1 MIVLE
6 ILKGT
11 SSRRVYEST
20 RTPLT
25 IGRSSSN
32 DVVLSEYH
40 LSGEHARITR
50 SGSSLVF
57 HDLKSTNGSV
67 IERQGHRLA
76 VDRSNKWECALRNG
90 DVLSLGDP
98 SDPVRIELRFS
109 GETVEEKALDPV
121 TGRPR
126 GETPP
131 TAPPR
136 AATSPALASSRQTS
150 AARAPSL
157 APRAPASASQHTPVS
172 STPALRAED
181 PAVVDEAE
189 DDEDLADR
197 LIASRSIVDLPAVTT
212 QLEDDPALALRIYK
226 ALQPLAARLDPT
238 AVLEATVEATFA
250 LLPRATHAAVLLRS
264 ESDRD
269 RFVLAISRQR
279 GRARTSEGGHDPVRA
294 SRAVLRRV
302 LADRAAVLTAN
313 AQEELSSS
321 ESIIGGQI
329 LSMLAMPLWRGDD
342 IIGLIQADNR
352 HSAGMFAEED
362 LEVALL
368 LGSQASLAIDNATL
382 VQRLRIAEERL
393 RGENVYLRRREG
405 KMRFDNIIGEAP
417 AMKVV
422 LAQLERVI
430 DTRATVC
437 IAGETGTGKELIASA
452 VHYQSQRRDKMFVAQ
467 NCAALPENLLESE
480 LFGHRRG
487 AFTSADSDKKGLFEI
502 ADGGTLFLD
511 EMGEMPLTLQAKL
524 LRVLQEGTIRPV
536 GATAEKQVDVRIIC
550 ATNRDLAAE
559 VEQGRFR
566 QDLYYRLM
574 VFPIVLPPLRE
585 RREDI
590 PALAAF
596 FLRRYAEE
604 YRAELP
610 GFTQEALDA
619 LSNYAW
625 PGNIRELENEVQ
637 RLVIQ
642 AEPAHWIEIT
652 DLSPRLRK
660 VEGTVNRIAPKK
672 GTLRE
677 MIEQVE
683 RWLITEA
690 LRDHGN
696 NKTRT
701 AATLGITREGLHKK
715 LAKFGL

>member
-1 MIVLE
+1 LKPPSAVIVLE

-11 SSRRVYEST
+11 SIRRVYESS
-20 RTPLT
+20 RVPVT
-25 IGRSSSN
+25 IGRSSTN
-32 DVVLSEYH
+32 DLILTDYH
-40 LSGEHARITR
+40 LSGEHAQITR
-50 SGSSLVF
+50 SSTGLLF
-57 HDLKSTNGSV
+57 RDLKSTNGSI
-67 IERQGHRLA
+67 IERGGEQLA
-76 VDRSNKWECALRNG
+76 VDRSCKWQRALLTN

-98 SDPVRIELRFS
+98 ANPVRIEVRFDAS
-109 GETVEEKALDPV
+109 KLEVLTPGLHTTLEVGKGDP
-121 TGRPR
+121 G
-126 GETPP
+126 G
-131 TAPPR
+131 
-136 AATSPALASSRQTS
+136 
-150 AARAPSL
+150 
-157 APRAPASASQHTPVS
+157 
-172 STPALRAED
+172 
-181 PAVVDEAE
+181 
-189 DDEDLADR
+189 DEDLSNR
-197 LIASRSIVDLPAVTT
+197 LVASRSIVDLPTVAT
-212 QLEDDPALALRIYK
+212 QLEHDPAGALRVYK
-226 ALQPLAARLDPT
+226 ALQPLQARLDQS

-250 LLPRATHAAVLLRS
+250 LLPRATHAAVLLRA
-264 ESDRD
+264 ETDRD
-269 RFVLAISRQR
+269 RFVLAISRERDRIQ
-279 GRARTSEGGHDPVRA
+279 GSRTHSGNVPDPVRA

-302 LADRAAVLTAN
+302 LADRSAVLTAN

-321 ESIIGGQI
+321 ESIMGGQI
-329 LSMLAMPLWRGDD
+329 LSMLAVPLWRGDD

-362 LEVALL
+362 LEVSLL
-368 LGSQASLAIDNATL
+368 LGAQAALAIDNATL

-405 KMRFDNIIGEAP
+405 KIRFDNIIGDAP

-422 LAQLERVI
+422 LSQLERVI

-452 VHYQSQRRDKMFVAQ
+452 VHNQSQRCDKMFVAQ

-511 EMGEMPLTLQAKL
+511 EMGEMPMSLQAKL

-550 ATNRDLAAE
+550 ATNRDLAVE

-596 FLRRYAEE
+596 FLRRYADE
-604 YRAELP
+604 YRTELP
-610 GFTQEALDA
+610 GFSQEALDA
-619 LSNYAW
+619 LTNYAW

-642 AEPAHWIEIT
+642 AEPNHWIEVT

-660 VEGTVNRIAPKK
+660 VEGTISRIAPKK

-677 MIEQVE
+677 MMDQVE

-696 NKTRT
+696 NKTKT